1 MRERETAENPRVSP
15 APNEAHKAQKAERA
29 QAHGATPG
37 ARARR
42 VVVVGSPEDVPRA
55 LEHPAVAAGRFEV
68 VAVLAVDVSADAR
81 AEGAGVD
88 SLAQLLETHAAQTIL
103 VAGSVGTP
111 VMRRVADLALVHGC
125 ELLAVMPTE
134 VPAGHDPVIVWSG
147 DSPLVQLA
155 RIRRAR
161 REIAAKRTLDI
172 VGAAVGLVVM
182 SPVLLVLMAMIRLE
196 SPGAPIF
203 AHERVGY
210 RRRRFRCLKLRTM
223 RADADALLRADA
235 VMYDEYVRN
244 HFKIP
249 EDRDTRTTALGKF
262 LRRTSLDEVPQL
274 WNVLIGEMS
283 LVGPRPVVAE
293 ELSLYGDTADVLL
306 SVRPGITGAWAV
318 NGRHDIGY
326 PERCRVELGYV
337 RSYTLA
343 QDVRILSRTL
353 QAVAWPGGES

>member
-1 MRERETAENPRVSP
+1 MREKETAVEARAGTGPRVANRGQRQGVEP
-15 APNEAHKAQKAERA
+15 A
-29 QAHGATPG
+29 

-42 VVVVGSPEDVPRA
+42 VVVVGAPADVPRA
-55 LEHPAVAAGRFEV
+55 LEHPAVAGGRFQV
-68 VAVLAVDVSADAR
+68 MAALAVEVDADER
-81 AEGAGVD
+81 ALGVD
-88 SLAQLLETHAAQTIL
+88 TLAQLIEAHRAETIL
-103 VAGSVGTP
+103 VAGPVGTP

-155 RIRRAR
+155 RIRRPAW
-161 REIAAKRTLDI
+161 EIAAKRGFDI
-172 VGAAVGLVVM
+172 VGAAIGLVLM
-182 SPVLLVLMAMIRLE
+182 APVLLVLMALIRLE
-196 SPGAPIF
+196 SPGSPIF

-210 RRRRFRCLKLRTM
+210 KGRRFRCYKLRTM
-223 RADADALLRADA
+223 RASAEEELRRDPA
-235 VMYDEYVRN
+235 MYEEYRRN

-249 EDRDTRTTALGKF
+249 EDRDPRTTQVGKF

-274 WNVLIGEMS
+274 LNVLMGDMS

-293 ELSLYGDTADVLL
+293 ELALYGDLGDLLL

-337 RSYTLA
+337 RGYSLA
-343 QDVRILSRTL
+343 HDVRILSRTL
-353 QAVAWPGGES
+353 QAVVRPGGE